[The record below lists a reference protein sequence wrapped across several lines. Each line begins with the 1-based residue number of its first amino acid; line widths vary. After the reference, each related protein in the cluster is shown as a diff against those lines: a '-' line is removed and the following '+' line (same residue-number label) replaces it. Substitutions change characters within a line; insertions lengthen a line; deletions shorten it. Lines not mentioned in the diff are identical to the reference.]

1 MSELSKQRSL
11 PSFYRKKLKDA
22 DGTKE
27 NDNYDMT
34 ARNPLFCNAK
44 RSLGIWELHFL
55 VKHQHPS
62 VALFAQTL
70 LDGKFIEYDGDVLND
85 FSTKNFLDRFVSR
98 NPKQTSLP
106 QESEETMQDDPLDSL
121 ASDAEIDSDNESSSS
136 EGLEKVLFESDAD
149 DLSDDELSLS
159 EEDFKEEL
167 EELGFSRKKIQA

>member
-1 MSELSKQRSL
+1 MKNADNDKQSEQ
-11 PSFYRKKLKDA
+11 
-22 DGTKE
+22 
-27 NDNYDMT
+27 YDMN

-44 RSLGIWELHFL
+44 KSLGLWELHFL

-62 VALFAQTL
+62 VTLFAQTL

-106 QESEETMQDDPLDSL
+106 QANDDKMQDETLDSF
-121 ASDAEIDSDNESSSS
+121 ASDAEIDSDNESSAS

-149 DLSDDELSLS
+149 DLSDDDLSLT

-167 EELGFSRKKIQA
+167 KELGFSRKKIKA